1 MNKDQ
6 LKGRVEELKGSIKEV
21 TGKLVGDKTL
31 EAKGIIERTIGKV
44 QEDAGDVKQD
54 AKDSLASIA
63 SAGPRPTQS
72 SGSHKGH

>member
-6 LKGRVEELKGSIKEV
+6 LKGRVEEMKGSIKEV

-31 EAKGIIERTIGKV
+31 EAKGIIQRNIGRV
-44 QEDAGDVKQD
+44 QENVGDVKQD

-63 SAGPRPTQS
+63 SEGPGPTQDND
-72 SGSHKGH
+72 SHNGH

>member
-31 EAKGIIERTIGKV
+31 EAKGIIEKNIGKV
-44 QEDAGDVKQD
+44 RENVGDVKQD
-54 AKDSLASIA
+54 AEDSLASIA
-63 SAGPRPTQS
+63 LQGPRSTQS
-72 SGSHKGH
+72 NSSHKDH